1 LVYASGRRNIVVK
14 AHNQVASALKRIML
28 LLFALFLG
36 ATIIVVF
43 SLIHGLITGDSLSPS
58 GGIVS
63 LTIKTIVVAFPLLIL
78 AMIGITAKT
87 PWLTGIAL
95 IVAAWGFVLYETVER
110 PSNGANIGLG
120 LLLVASPF
128 VITIICLIV
137 ARGSERARQ
146 P

>member
-1 LVYASGRRNIVVK
+1 MKV
-14 AHNQVASALKRIML
+14 HNQVVSAQKRMVL
-28 LLFALFLG
+28 LLLALFLG

-63 LTIKTIVVAFPLLIL
+63 LAIQLVVVAFPLLIL
-78 AMIGITAKT
+78 AIIGITAKA

-95 IVAAWGFVLYETVER
+95 IVATWGFFLYETVVR
-110 PSNGANIGLG
+110 PSNGANFGLG
-120 LLLVASPF
+120 MLLIASPF

-137 ARGSERARQ
+137 ARASERIRQ